1 MLVHVFWWFS
11 EKEVNELLEE
21 LLKDVSKQIM

>member
-21 LLKDVSKQIM
+21 LLKDVSKQVI

>member
-21 LLKDVSKQIM
+21 LLKDVSKQVM

>member
-1 MLVHVFWWFS
+1 MLLHVFWWFS

>member
-21 LLKDVSKQIM
+21 LLKDVSKHVM